1 LGEGECYGFFSV
13 AVSVV
18 FLVYLLLRIS
28 KMLGVNRQV
37 VVTEPTAAPP
47 ELPRRS
53 DAEVNAL
60 LASMPTAWV
69 TYEGMT
75 PPLQLKIRGLS
86 HELYR
91 RFTKA
96 QLDAFARDTL
106 NSMSPSEAMEVVK
119 SLLPDVNA
127 AAYVMD
133 WKGATYPNGKPLP
146 YTQDNM
152 ASLMRKDDMLRNF
165 VSDEAG
171 KLGPAW

>member
-1 LGEGECYGFFSV
+1 MIFLSV
-13 AVSVV
+13 AVSIV

-28 KMLGVNRQV
+28 RMLGGGTRVVQV
-37 VVTEPTAAPP
+37 GPDVAPP
-47 ELPRRS
+47 ELPHRS
-53 DAEVNAL
+53 DTEINAL

-75 PPLQLKIRGLS
+75 PPLQLKVRGLS

-96 QLDAFARDTL
+96 KLDAYGRDLL
-106 NSMSPSEAMEVVK
+106 NSLPPSEAIAIAK

-127 AAYVMD
+127 AAYVVD
-133 WKGATYPNGKPLP
+133 WKGAMYPNGKAVP
-146 YTQDNM
+146 YSPDNM
-152 ASLMRKDDMLRNF
+152 ATLMRKDEMLRNF
-165 VSDEAG
+165 ISDEAG

>member
-1 LGEGECYGFFSV
+1 MIFLSV

-18 FLVYLLLRIS
+18 FLIYLLLRIS
-28 KMLGVNRQV
+28 RMLGGNRQV
-37 VVTEPTAAPP
+37 VLTEPAAGPP
-47 ELPRRS
+47 ELPHRS
-53 DAEVNAL
+53 DAEVDAL

-69 TYEGMT
+69 TYDGMT

-96 QLDAFARDTL
+96 QLDAFGRDTL
-106 NSMSPSEAMEVVK
+106 NSLPPSEAMEIAK

-127 AAYVMD
+127 AAYVVD
-133 WKGATYPNGKPLP
+133 WKGATYPNGNPLP
-146 YTQDNM
+146 YTPDNM
-152 ASLMRKDDMLRNF
+152 AALMRKDEMLRNF

>member
-1 LGEGECYGFFSV
+1 
-13 AVSVV
+13 
-18 FLVYLLLRIS
+18 
-28 KMLGVNRQV
+28 MLGGNRQIV
-37 VVTEPTAAPP
+37 ATESAAALP
-47 ELPRRS
+47 ELSHRS
-53 DAEVNAL
+53 DAEVSAL
-60 LASMPTAWV
+60 LANMPTTWV

-96 QLDAFARDTL
+96 QLDAFGRDAL

-119 SLLPDVNA
+119 GLLPDINA
-127 AAYVMD
+127 TAYVID
-133 WKGATYPNGKPLP
+133 WKGATYPNGKPVP
-146 YTQDNM
+146 YTPDNM
-152 ASLMRKDDMLRNF
+152 ASLMRKDDLLRNF

>member
-1 LGEGECYGFFSV
+1 MGFLAV

-18 FLVYLLLRIS
+18 FLIYLLLRIS
-28 KMLGVNRQV
+28 RMLGGNRQV
-37 VVTEPTAAPP
+37 VITEPVAGPP
-47 ELPRRS
+47 ELPHRS
-53 DAEVNAL
+53 DSEVNAL
-60 LASMPTAWV
+60 LTSMPTAWV
-69 TYEGMT
+69 TYDGMT

-96 QLDAFARDTL
+96 QLDAFGRDTL
-106 NSMSPSEAMEVVK
+106 NSLPPSETVEIVK
-119 SLLPDVNA
+119 KLLPDVNA
-127 AAYVMD
+127 AAYVVD

-146 YTQDNM
+146 YTPDNM
-152 ASLMRKDDMLRNF
+152 AALMRKDEMLRNF